1 MPFALDSNPSN
12 IELSDAINYLLG
24 NFGANLSADPNTGL
38 ITGPTGQTIA
48 YLYKYLSVRYADS
61 ADGSLNFSNSPTN
74 RQYYGIR
81 NNNSDVESTN
91 PADYIWQ
98 RVSGGFGTT
107 KFLFYKVS
115 GGRQI
120 EFFVGT
126 IAPGYAWQQDSGAAI
141 DLDAISVVITAT
153 PAIYQWT
160 GSATPPARPST
171 TTTYTW
177 ATGNYTAPAGWAI
190 EVPSNTTPGNYLWE
204 IAITIVQTGGIDT
217 EVLDWTDPAYAIR
230 AVGRNGETGATG
242 NSALTAYRAQD
253 QASAAPT
260 FTTPTSGPNAPAGWS
275 LGTPSVAVGQVL
287 WYIQGEYN
295 GSATLTIN
303 GVAPNTTRWT
313 GPIAASVFQDI
324 RSDNWN
330 GSNPP
335 SFGSPGTWGTAG
347 YYISRSTGT
356 AILNNLGARGTI
368 QSGSSPAISGST
380 MTGAGAVINSSGTFA
395 VGDSTNNITYNGST
409 ITMNGNIVAIN
420 NLKEGTTTTQGGN
433 TFGFGSGTTI
443 YGILTSGFFR
453 STRSDSAAL
462 AVSGVNN
469 VALSVSGASAS
480 TALFN
485 NTNGVDTINSGFV
498 INGITIG
505 NNNIVEVSPG
515 VFTGWS
521 QAAFLQ
527 RRGSTGGSASEAD
540 PDSRTTAYARI
551 AYLQG
556 GTTENF
562 GGKFMTSNGTTDL
575 RGITIGGPTNGLFVL
590 GAGVSTVGFTPF
602 TGMHVCL
609 KPNTITIEPG
619 DICVD
624 TSIYLKPNINDT
636 LSFVD
641 QSSAPATNGAIGIY
655 TNMSEASVPN
665 YMEIQVK
672 KPYMDHGNVHY
683 EVVTELDP
691 QYTTLLEENTL
702 ILVNGVG
709 EGLINVCGE
718 NGNLA
723 IGDLIVTSSMPGKG
737 MKQDDDIV
745 RSKTVA
751 RSRENVT
758 FSSSTDVQQIACI
771 YLCG

>member
-61 ADGSLNFSNSPTN
+61 PDGSLNFSNSPTN

-81 NNNSDVESTN
+81 NNNDPTESTN

-98 RVSGGFGTT
+98 RVAGGFGTT

-120 EFFVGT
+120 EFFVDT

-160 GSATPPARPST
+160 ATSTPPARPTT

-177 ATGNYTAPAGWAI
+177 ATGSYTAPAGWAI
-190 EVPSNTTPGNYLWE
+190 EVPSNTTPGAYLWE
-204 IAITIVQTGGIDT
+204 ISITIVQTGGIDT

-253 QASAAPT
+253 QASATPT
-260 FTTPTSGPNAPAGWS
+260 FTTPTSGPNAPSGWS

-295 GSATLTIN
+295 GSATVTIN

-335 SFGSPGTWGTAG
+335 SFGSPGTWGTDG

-409 ITMNGNIVAIN
+409 ITMNGNIVAVG
-420 NLKEGTTTTQGGN
+420 NLRVGTTTTQDGN
-433 TFGFGSGTTI
+433 TFGFGTGTAVA
-443 YGILTSGFFR
+443 GILTTGFFQT
-453 STRSDSAAL
+453 TRSDTAAL
-462 AVSGVNN
+462 AAMSSQNIAFAGTT
-469 VALSVSGASAS
+469 VANTIAGGFGNRNPFAINDLAS
-480 TALFN
+480 
-485 NTNGVDTINSGFV
+485 
-498 INGITIG
+498 G
-505 NNNIVEVSPG
+505 NNITLANFAHPLYAGFI
-515 VFTGWS
+515 
-521 QAAFLQ
+521 Q
-527 RRGSTGGSASEAD
+527 RRTQGGNASYVA
-540 PDSRTTAYARI
+540 PDANTKGYVKLAFNESGIDYALQAVYGPTAYYA
-551 AYLQG
+551 LL
-556 GTTENF
+556 GTPF
-562 GGKFMTSNGTTDL
+562 YALYTS
-575 RGITIGGPTNGLFVL
+575 GP
-590 GAGVSTVGFTPF
+590 VGPF
-602 TGMHVCL
+602 TGSHDGVMDKSL
-609 KPNTITIEPG
+609 SPTPG
-619 DICVD
+619 DILVD
-624 TSIYLKPNINDT
+624 LDVVAKKGVSDT
-636 LSFVD
+636 VTFVEPS
-641 QSSAPATNGAIGIY
+641 SSASQANVIGVFVGLSDQIPTAMSLTVEETVPGIDGPIITKVEILNPIYDVLMETN
-655 TNMSEASVPN
+655 N
-665 YMEIQVK
+665 YVII
-672 KPYMDHGNVHY
+672 NS
-683 EVVTELDP
+683 
-691 QYTTLLEENTL
+691 
-702 ILVNGVG
+702 VG
-709 EGLINVCGE
+709 EGQINVCGLG
-718 NGNLA
+718 GN
-723 IGDLIVTSSMPGKG
+723 IQKGDLICSSTMSGKG
-737 MKQDDDIV
+737 MKQTDDIV

-751 RSRENVT
+751 KSRENVT
-758 FSSSTDVQQIACI
+758 FSSPTDVQQIACI